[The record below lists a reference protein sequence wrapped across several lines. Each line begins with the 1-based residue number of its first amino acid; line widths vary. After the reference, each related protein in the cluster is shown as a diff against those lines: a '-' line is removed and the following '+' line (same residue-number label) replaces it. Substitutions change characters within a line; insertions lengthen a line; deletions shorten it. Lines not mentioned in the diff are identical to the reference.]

1 MLFHKFNIGFKNVL
15 FVTPSTLDEY
25 ACRACS
31 MVWRMVLRNIPTV
44 HESPLA
50 GTSKHL
56 IGETTAPSHLFL
68 KVEAFKATLGLSIIS
83 DLDLVVTLLKKLA
96 KHNDGFPKHN
106 REDARMWLPGSVMGM
121 QRNLSTVVDA
131 DAVVIHKDYW
141 SLIFGKKQ
149 MPVSCCCAFIK

>member
-1 MLFHKFNIGFKNVL
+1 
-15 FVTPSTLDEY
+15 
-25 ACRACS
+25 
-31 MVWRMVLRNIPTV
+31 MVWRLVLRGIPTV

-56 IGETTAPSHLFL
+56 IRETTAPSHLFL
-68 KVEAFKATLGLSIIS
+68 KVEAFKATVGLSIIS
-83 DLDLVVTLLKKLA
+83 DLDLVVTLLKTLA

-106 REDARMWLPGSVMGM
+106 REDARMWLPRSVMGM

-141 SLIFGKKQ
+141 SLIFGKTTSAGVVLLCIQKI
-149 MPVSCCCAFIK
+149 MWPPCLCP